1 MSSFTVYLIALQKVF
16 AEAEADRWY
25 FAYQSVLKGL
35 LELYSMLSVYH
46 VITMVYL

>member
-25 FAYQSVLKGL
+25 FAYQVSFKG
-35 LELYSMLSVYH
+35 
-46 VITMVYL
+46 VIGII